1 VNGKNWIMRGRKE
14 EEEKRRK
21 GENREEKK
29 RKKGKMRRGRSGWLD
44 LVFWMLEWEMMGVEQ

>member
-1 VNGKNWIMRGRKE
+1 VKQ
-14 EEEKRRK
+14 RK